1 MTPPIWP
8 MNIQDWFRIDWF
20 DLLAVQGTL
29 KESLLSMV
37 PRKASDTQKVSNRC
51 SIQEEISFENLKNVT
66 LLILHLSI
74 ILAPKEPVESGEW
87 EAIPVSTAVKAV
99 DSLPNFPKWYGFHL
113 SRPQF

>member
-1 MTPPIWP
+1 
-8 MNIQDWFRIDWF
+8 
-20 DLLAVQGTL
+20 
-29 KESLLSMV
+29 MV

-66 LLILHLSI
+66 LLTLHMSI

-99 DSLPNFPKWYGFHL
+99 DSLPNFPK
-113 SRPQF
+113 